1 MPRTMTVIVV
11 GLLAGLLDL
20 VPLVLVNAPLFNM
33 LSVMTFWLVTVFVMS
48 QMTVLK
54 NSSLN
59 GLIVSLMLM
68 LPLSLAVAATNPKDF
83 VPMVSMALILGPV
96 CGYCVE
102 KMGKS

>member
-1 MPRTMTVIVV
+1 
-11 GLLAGLLDL
+11 
-20 VPLVLVNAPLFNM
+20 
-33 LSVMTFWLVTVFVMS
+33 
-48 QMTVLK
+48 
-54 NSSLN
+54 
-59 GLIVSLMLM
+59 MLM